1 MPSFRIRQVSR
12 FSSVARAGAIVGA
25 ASAASRLLGFARDV
39 LIAGVLGAG
48 AVADA
53 FLVAFRIPNVIR
65 RVLGEGGLN
74 AGFVPL
80 HGDIAATGGSEA
92 ARLFAGR
99 TIANAALFFA
109 ALTGLAELLA
119 GALVLAVAAGFDDAD
134 KFALAVWYT
143 RLALPFVAF
152 TGLASL
158 LAALLNAHRRFMA
171 AAVAP
176 ALVNGVLIGALL
188 LLDGETEDDIATGA
202 WLAVAISLSGLLHL
216 VIVAWAVARMPER
229 PPMLRPRL
237 DADTKRLVRFAVPAL
252 VASSMTQIILL
263 AAMALASGQPS
274 TVSWLYYADRV
285 FQLPLSF
292 IAVAAGV
299 VLLPEFVASAG
310 GRGDGA
316 GARSSAA
323 LTRYLTGS
331 LALALPAAAGL
342 IALGHTIVSVLFE
355 RGAFDAADSHATAA
369 LLLALAIG
377 LPAAGASKVLSQPF
391 FARRQ
396 VWPPIAAGLA
406 GVAATLAGG
415 QALAA
420 TWGETVAWPSPFSE
434 ASVPFGSVGLAAS
447 LGLWAQTLALAA
459 FARADIVWSRRT
471 GKDMARLALAA
482 ALMGLAVSAADSLAE
497 PWLATGQPLMLRGA
511 VLAALCS
518 GGMLVFLLT
527 VRMLGVRG
535 AHASAQPS

>member
-1 MPSFRIRQVSR
+1 MPLFHVRQVSR
-12 FSSVARAGAIVGA
+12 IGSVARAGAVVGA

-80 HGDIAATGGSEA
+80 HGDIAATGGREA

-109 ALTGLAELLA
+109 ALTGLAQLA
-119 GALVLAVAAGFDDAD
+119 AGGLVLALAAGFGDAD

-152 TGLASL
+152 TGLAAL
-158 LAALLNAHRRFMA
+158 LAALLNAHRRFTA

-188 LLDGETEDDIATGA
+188 LLDGATENDIATGA

-229 PPMLRPRL
+229 PPLSRPRF

-252 VASSMTQIILL
+252 VASGMTQIILL

-299 VLLPEFVASAG
+299 VLLPEFVARAGRDNGSA
-310 GRGDGA
+310 
-316 GARSSAA
+316 SSAA
-323 LTRYLTGS
+323 LTRYLTGA
-331 LALALPAAAGL
+331 LALALPATAGL

-355 RGAFDAADSHATAA
+355 RGAFEAADSRATAA
-369 LLLALAIG
+369 LLMALAIG

-415 QALAA
+415 HALAE
-420 TWGETVAWPSPFSE
+420 TWGSMVAWPSPFSD
-434 ASVPFGSVGLAAS
+434 APVPFGSVGLAAS
-447 LGLWAQTLALAA
+447 LGLWVQALVLAA
-459 FARADIVWSRRT
+459 LARADIVWSRHT
-471 GKDMARLALAA
+471 GGGVARLALAA
-482 ALMGLAVSAADSLAE
+482 TLMGLVAAAADGVTAQ
-497 PWLATGQPLMLRGA
+497 WLAPGQPLALRGA
-511 VLAALCS
+511 VLAALCAA
-518 GGMLVFLLT
+518 GVLVYLLT
-527 VRMLGVRG
+527 MRMLGLRD
-535 AHASAQPS
+535 ALAPEQAS